1 MRYLIVI
8 AILFSLLSQV
18 LVANS
23 KINNRFEFKGLLI
36 SDNQILF
43 SLFDVLSQK
52 SNWMRIGDKIND
64 CQLVNFDVKKLKLDL
79 EINGDSYYV
88 YLSQAASGGVYL
100 KQIQNKIA
108 ELNAQKQSK
117 KESYTQTAIENKKS
131 QKSLLDMP
139 KNEETALLKTSN
151 PTFVSTNLSNFGS
164 TKKHNYTVDEEASDS
179 VFETDQLNS
188 NISDRYVQ
196 SKKILRENKVHNP
209 DKFAQIGA
217 HHSSVLEP

>member
-1 MRYLIVI
+1 
-8 AILFSLLSQV
+8 
-18 LVANS
+18 VANS

-64 CQLVNFDVKKLKLDL
+64 CQLVNFDVDKLKLDL
-79 EINGDSYYV
+79 KINGDSYYV

-100 KQIQNKIA
+100 KQIQKKIA
-108 ELNAQKQSK
+108 ELNAQKQSTQ
-117 KESYTQTAIENKKS
+117 ESYAQTAIENKKS
-131 QKSLLDMP
+131 QKNLLDSP
-139 KNEETALLKTSN
+139 KKQKTDLLKNSN
-151 PTFVSTNLSNFGS
+151 ATFVSNNLSNFGS